1 MRRHH
6 SYVLFLSLFCAV
18 PPQPAGAQPPP
29 PLDTSYLRTLAQTRH
44 FMLGRPTRP
53 QFAPDG
59 KAILFL
65 RSQPRAA
72 KLGLFEFTV
81 ADGKTRELVTPEQV
95 LKGAEEKLSPEEKAQ
110 RERMRVSVGGF
121 TNYHLSPDGK
131 QILVALSGRLY
142 LVERGSGAVRE
153 LPTGAG
159 PLLDPQFSPDGTKIS
174 YVRDNDVHVLD
185 LASQKATRVTTG
197 GTDMVSHGLAEFIAQ
212 EEMGRFNGYWWSPD
226 SKHIAYQ
233 ETDNNGVEV
242 WYVADPTYP
251 GRTPTPFYYPR
262 PGKANARVKLGV
274 VPVEGGK
281 TTWVTWDD
289 KQYPYLAT
297 VRWPEGGPLLLVVQT
312 RDQQELVLLEAD
324 PKTGRTRPLLAE
336 RSKTWVNLHQDAPRW
351 LPGGKGFLWVTE
363 RTGGPQLEI
372 RTVQGRLKRVV
383 VPPEQGFQHIVGV
396 DAKGERL
403 VYAASA
409 NPTESHLFRIPL
421 NDIWAEAEPLTN
433 EPGMHSA
440 VLSRDH
446 DLYVRT
452 SRTLKSMPKSTVHR
466 ADGTQIGE
474 LPSIAEEPKKAPL
487 VELTTVGENKY
498 HAATVWPRNFDETK
512 RYPVLVDVYGGPHHL
527 HVSSAMNRWLLDQ
540 WYADQGF
547 IVVAIDGRGTPG
559 RGDHWE
565 SAIYEAFASV
575 PLRDQVE
582 GLKALAVKYPALDL
596 ERVGI
601 DGWSFGGYL
610 AALAVLRR
618 PDVFHAGVAGAPVC
632 DWLDYDTHYTERYLG
647 VPQGSD
653 DEIYRANSLLSFAP
667 NLKRPLLL
675 MHGTADDN
683 VYFRHSLRLADGL
696 FRHGKSFEM
705 LPLSGLTHMVPDP
718 VVMENLHGRIARFL
732 QKHLG
737 GPR

>member
-1 MRRHH
+1 MLRHRW
-6 SYVLFLSLFCAV
+6 YAIFLLLGLLPSA
-18 PPQPAGAQPPP
+18 ASAQAP
-29 PLDTSYLRTLAQTRH
+29 PLDTSYLRTLAQTRA
-44 FMLGRPTRP
+44 FMLGRPSRA
-53 QFAPDG
+53 QFTPDG

-72 KLGLFEFTV
+72 KNGLFEFDV

-131 QILVALSGRLY
+131 QILLALSGRLY
-142 LVERGSGAVRE
+142 LVQRDTGAVRE
-153 LPTGAG
+153 LPTGPG

-185 LASQKATRVTTG
+185 LQNAKVTRVTAG
-197 GTDMVSHGLAEFIAQ
+197 GTDLVPHGLAEFIAQ
-212 EEMGRFNGYWWSPD
+212 EEMGRFGGYWWSPD
-226 SKHIAYQ
+226 STHLVYQ
-233 ETDNNGVEV
+233 ETDNHGVEV

-251 GRTPTPFYYPR
+251 GRTPTPFFYPR
-262 PGKANARVKLGV
+262 PGKANARVKLGII
-274 VPVEGGK
+274 PVEGGK
-281 TTWVTWDD
+281 TTWVSWDD

-297 VRWPEGGPLLLVVQT
+297 VRWPKDGPLLLVVQT

-324 PKTGRTRPLLAE
+324 PKNGKTTPLLTE

-351 LPGGKGFLWVTE
+351 LPGGKGFLWVSE
-363 RTGGPQLEI
+363 RNGAPQLEI
-372 RTVQGRLKRVV
+372 RNVQGRFKRVI
-383 VPPEQGFQHIVGV
+383 VPPDHGFQNIVGL
-396 DAKGERL
+396 DAKGEQL

-409 NPTESHLFRIPL
+409 NPTESHLFRVKV
-421 NDIWAEAEPLTN
+421 DDAWAEPEPLTK
-433 EPGMHSA
+433 EPGVHSA

-446 DLYVRT
+446 GLYVRT

-466 ADGTQIGE
+466 ADGTLIGE

-487 VELTTVGENKY
+487 VELTTVGSNKL

-527 HVSSAMNRWLLDQ
+527 HVSAAMNRWLLDQ

-559 RGDHWE
+559 RGDGWE

-582 GLKALAVKYPALDL
+582 GLKALAEKYPAMDL
-596 ERVGI
+596 GRVGI

-647 VPQGSD
+647 VPASPD
-653 DEIYRANSLLSFAP
+653 DEIYRANSLLTFAP
-667 NLKRPLLL
+667 KLKRPLLI

-696 FRHGKSFEM
+696 FRHGKSFDI

-718 VVMENLHGRIARFL
+718 VVMENLHGRIARFF

-737 GPR
+737 GPQ